1 MNKNRERKLWA
12 VALVSLLVWMTAAVQ
27 GRIPAQRVQMFVG
40 AQDTKR
46 IREEKAP
53 DGGLYQLAWWG
64 SLYPRTCLESAM
76 RLVEEPEEEI
86 RQEEKPEGKEAQ
98 LEDISEGKKSRT
110 EESPEEK
117 EAQPEEEKESRQEP
131 GENLPVRIRWKCMD
145 LF

>member
-1 MNKNRERKLWA
+1 MNKNREKKLWA

-27 GRIPAQRVQMFVG
+27 GRIPAQRVQLFVG

-46 IREEKAP
+46 IQEEEAP
-53 DGGLYQLAWWG
+53 GGGLYQLAWWG

-76 RLVEEPEEEI
+76 RLVEEPE
-86 RQEEKPEGKEAQ
+86 G
-98 LEDISEGKKSRT
+98 
-110 EESPEEK
+110 

-131 GENLPVRIRWKCMD
+131 GEDLPVRIRWKCLD